1 MAFQQSSPLIKFEA
15 SPAESFLS
23 APGDNFSSLFAVS
36 TPSSVATTMD
46 PMEMMTPQ
54 SYTDEKL
61 ESRLSV
67 IPEHEMDEDRDLNDD
82 TAPAESSSSEK
93 KPVKKRKSWGQVL
106 PEPKTNL
113 PPRYV
118 VEEEEEEEEEA
129 FAPQDVYEYAN
140 RLPRIR
146 KRAKTE
152 DEKEQRR
159 VERVLRNRRAAQSS
173 RERKR
178 LEVEAL
184 EKRNKE
190 LETLLIN
197 AQKTNLMLVEE
208 LNRFRRSSG
217 VVTRS
222 SSPLDSLQDGITLSQ
237 QLFGPQ
243 DGQKVDST
251 KQSLMDQMMRST
263 TNPTVNPASL
273 SPELNPIP
281 DSANE
286 DLSEEFASEETKE
299 EQTKEQIEN
308 ASQQLTVSLSTDSTQ
323 RPAEM
328 LCDLP
333 CQSVEMLQSLPASQA
348 PTTPTALAWAL
359 YLRMIVLSA
368 SALLSACQR
377 PLMQIAMSSKAGF
390 SLLPTPQLL
399 TTIIWLVTLP
409 PASRINLPTTSSTST
424 TSSTTTQTTSP
435 PTLWQR
441 ATMPLRTTSSTSRST
456 TLRLKSL
463 RTILSSS
470 PSLARPLLDATMAA
484 LRLVSEG
491 RDDRDGSSDNE
502 SCATRG
508 DHCELTQSLRSITL
522 PSREVLLTLLWALRV
537 EERKIQQKQAALLVS
552 ERSASAD
559 QQQIPSVS
567 DSIVLKVAGVKR
579 AKPSRLDYS
588 GGSKRS
594 RLSR

>member
-36 TPSSVATTMD
+36 TPSSATTMD
-46 PMEMMTPQ
+46 PMEMMSPQ
-54 SYTDEKL
+54 SYADDKL
-61 ESRLSV
+61 EARLSV
-67 IPEHEMDEDRDLNDD
+67 IPEQDMDEDKDLDD
-82 TAPAESSSSEK
+82 ATPTESSDK
-93 KPVKKRKSWGQVL
+93 KPAKKRKSWGQVL

-113 PPRYV
+113 PP
-118 VEEEEEEEEEA
+118 
-129 FAPQDVYEYAN
+129 
-140 RLPRIR
+140 R

-197 AQKTNLMLVEE
+197 AQKTNLILVEE

-222 SSPLDSLQDGITLSQ
+222 SSPLDSLQDSITLSQ

-243 DGQKVDST
+243 DGQKVDSA
-251 KQSLMDQMMRST
+251 KQSLMDQMMRSA

-281 DSANE
+281 DSE
-286 DLSEEFASEETKE
+286 DVEETKE
-299 EQTKEQIEN
+299 QETKDQTEQTG
-308 ASQQLTVSLSTDSTQ
+308 QQLTAGLSTDSTQ
-323 RPAEM
+323 RPAAM

-333 CQSVEMLQSLPASQA
+333 CQSVETLYQSLPVSQL
-348 PTTPTALAWAL
+348 PTPTALAWAL
-359 YLRMIVLSA
+359 YLRMMVLSA
-368 SALLSACQR
+368 SALLSACRR
-377 PLMQIAMSSKAGF
+377 PLVQIAMSSKAGF

-409 PASRINLPTTSSTST
+409 PASRINPPTSSSTST
-424 TSSTTTQTTSP
+424 TSSTTTLTTSP
-435 PTLWQR
+435 LTLWQR

-463 RTILSSS
+463 RNILTSS

-491 RDDRDGSSDNE
+491 RDDRGRSSDE
-502 SCATRG
+502 PCATRG
-508 DHCELTQSLRSITL
+508 DDCELTRSLRSVTL
-522 PSREVLLTLLWALRV
+522 PSREVLLTLVWALRV
-537 EERKIQQKQAALLVS
+537 EEKKIQQKQAALLIVPES
-552 ERSASAD
+552 SASAN
-559 QQQIPSVS
+559 QQQKPS
-567 DSIVLKVAGVKR
+567 DSLVFKIAGVKR
-579 AKPSRLDYS
+579 TKPSRLDYGS
-588 GGSKRS
+588 GSKRS
-594 RLSR
+594 RMSR

>member
-113 PPRYV
+113 PP
-118 VEEEEEEEEEA
+118 
-129 FAPQDVYEYAN
+129 
-140 RLPRIR
+140 R

-323 RPAEM
+323 RSDDAHC
-328 LCDLP
+328 LGLG
-333 CQSVEMLQSLPASQA
+333 SVPQDDSPFSLGSSFG
-348 PTTPTALAWAL
+348 
-359 YLRMIVLSA
+359 LSA
-368 SALLSACQR
+368 ALDADRYVLES
-377 PLMQIAMSSKAGF
+377 G
-390 SLLPTPQLL
+390 LL
-399 TTIIWLVTLP
+399 
-409 PASRINLPTTSSTST
+409 ASPNSSTIDDDYLAGDSAACFQDQPPYDFFDINDFLNDDANNVA
-424 TSSTTTQTTSP
+424 SDIVAASNYAAADHELDLEIHDPETQ
-435 PTLWQR
+435 
-441 ATMPLRTTSSTSRST
+441 
-456 TLRLKSL
+456 
-463 RTILSSS
+463 I
-470 PSLARPLLDATMAA
+470 
-484 LRLVSEG
+484 
-491 RDDRDGSSDNE
+491 SSDY
-502 SCATRG
+502 
-508 DHCELTQSLRSITL
+508 
-522 PSREVLLTLLWALRV
+522 P
-537 EERKIQQKQAALLVS
+537 IQQPQS
-552 ERSASAD
+552 GASSLGCDDGGIA
-559 QQQIPSVS
+559 V
-567 DSIVLKVAGVKR
+567 GV
-579 AKPSRLDYS
+579 
-588 GGSKRS
+588 
-594 RLSR
+594 

>member
-36 TPSSVATTMD
+36 TPSSATTMD

-54 SYTDEKL
+54 SYADEKL
-61 ESRLSV
+61 ERLSV
-67 IPEHEMDEDRDLNDD
+67 IPEQDDMDDDRDDD
-82 TAPAESSSSEK
+82 ADAAPTDSSSDK
-93 KPVKKRKSWGQVL
+93 KPAKKRKSWGQVL

-113 PPRYV
+113 PP
-118 VEEEEEEEEEA
+118 
-129 FAPQDVYEYAN
+129 
-140 RLPRIR
+140 R

-184 EKRNKE
+184 EKRNQE

-222 SSPLDSLQDGITLSQ
+222 SSPLDSLQDSITLSQ

-243 DGQKVDST
+243 DGQKMDST
-251 KQSLMDQMMRST
+251 KQSLMDQMMRSA

-281 DSANE
+281 DSANQ
-286 DLSEEFASEETKE
+286 DLSEDFASEETKE
-299 EQTKEQIEN
+299 EEMTEQIEQT
-308 ASQQLTVSLSTDSTQ
+308 SQQLTVGLSTDSTQ

-333 CQSVEMLQSLPASQA
+333 CQSVETPQSSAASQT
-348 PTTPTALAWAL
+348 PTPTALAWAL
-359 YLRMIVLSA
+359 YLRMMVLSA

-508 DHCELTQSLRSITL
+508 DPCELTQSLRSVNL

-559 QQQIPSVS
+559 QQQQPSVS

-579 AKPSRLDYS
+579 TKPSRLDYG

>member
-36 TPSSVATTMD
+36 TPSSATTMD

-54 SYTDEKL
+54 SYADEKL
-61 ESRLSV
+61 ERLSV
-67 IPEHEMDEDRDLNDD
+67 IPEQEDMDDDRDNDD
-82 TAPAESSSSEK
+82 ADAAPAESSSSEK
-93 KPVKKRKSWGQVL
+93 KPAKKRKSWGQVL

-113 PPRYV
+113 PP
-118 VEEEEEEEEEA
+118 
-129 FAPQDVYEYAN
+129 
-140 RLPRIR
+140 R

-184 EKRNKE
+184 EKRNQE

-222 SSPLDSLQDGITLSQ
+222 SSPLDSLQDSITLSQ

-243 DGQKVDST
+243 DGQKMDST
-251 KQSLMDQMMRST
+251 KQSLMDQMMRSA

-281 DSANE
+281 DSANQ
-286 DLSEEFASEETKE
+286 DLSEDLASEEAKE
-299 EQTKEQIEN
+299 PEMTEQIEQT
-308 ASQQLTVSLSTDSTQ
+308 SQQLTAGLSTDSTQ

-333 CQSVEMLQSLPASQA
+333 CQSVETPQSLAASQT
-348 PTTPTALAWAL
+348 PTPTALAWAL
-359 YLRMIVLSA
+359 YLRMMVLSA
-368 SALLSACQR
+368 SALLSAYR
-377 PLMQIAMSSKAGF
+377 YVLESG
-390 SLLPTPQLL
+390 LL
-399 TTIIWLVTLP
+399 
-409 PASRINLPTTSSTST
+409 ASPNSSTLDDDYLAGDSAACFQDQPPYDFFDINDFLNDDANNVASDIVAASNYAAADHELDLEIHDPET
-424 TSSTTTQTTSP
+424 QISSDYPIQQPQSG
-435 PTLWQR
+435 
-441 ATMPLRTTSSTSRST
+441 ASSFGCDDGG
-456 TLRLKSL
+456 
-463 RTILSSS
+463 I
-470 PSLARPLLDATMAA
+470 A
-484 LRLVSEG
+484 G

-502 SCATRG
+502 PCATRG
-508 DHCELTQSLRSITL
+508 DHCELTQSLRNVNL

-537 EERKIQQKQAALLVS
+537 EERKIQQKRAALLVP
-552 ERSASAD
+552 EKGASAD
-559 QQQIPSVS
+559 QQQKPSVS

-579 AKPSRLDYS
+579 TKPSRLDYG

>member
-36 TPSSVATTMD
+36 TPSSATTMD

-54 SYTDEKL
+54 SYADEKL
-61 ESRLSV
+61 ERLSV
-67 IPEHEMDEDRDLNDD
+67 IPEQEDMDEDRDLDD
-82 TAPAESSSSEK
+82 AAPEDSSSSEK

-113 PPRYV
+113 PP
-118 VEEEEEEEEEA
+118 
-129 FAPQDVYEYAN
+129 
-140 RLPRIR
+140 R

-197 AQKTNLMLVEE
+197 AQKTNLILVEE

-222 SSPLDSLQDGITLSQ
+222 SSPLDSLQDSITLSQ

-251 KQSLMDQMMRST
+251 KQSLMDQMMRSA

-286 DLSEEFASEETKE
+286 DYEEFASEETKE
-299 EQTKEQIEN
+299 EQTLDQIEQT
-308 ASQQLTVSLSTDSTQ
+308 SQQLTVSLSTDSTQ

-333 CQSVEMLQSLPASQA
+333 CQSVETPQSLPVSQT
-348 PTTPTALAWAL
+348 PTPTALAWAL
-359 YLRMIVLSA
+359 YLRMMVLSA

-409 PASRINLPTTSSTST
+409 PASKINLPTTSSTST

-508 DHCELTQSLRSITL
+508 AHCELTQSLRSVNL

-537 EERKIQQKQAALLVS
+537 EERKIQQKQAALLVP

-559 QQQIPSVS
+559 QQKPSLP

-579 AKPSRLDYS
+579 TKPSRLDYG

>member
-54 SYTDEKL
+54 SYADEKL

-67 IPEHEMDEDRDLNDD
+67 IPEHEMDEDQDLNDD
-82 TAPAESSSSEK
+82 TAPADSSSSEK

-113 PPRYV
+113 PP
-118 VEEEEEEEEEA
+118 
-129 FAPQDVYEYAN
+129 
-140 RLPRIR
+140 R

-299 EQTKEQIEN
+299 EQTKEQLEN
-308 ASQQLTVSLSTDSTQ
+308 ASQQLTVGLSTDSTQ

-333 CQSVEMLQSLPASQA
+333 CQSVEMPQSLPASQA

-435 PTLWQR
+435 LTLWQR

-491 RDDRDGSSDNE
+491 RDDRDGNSDNE

-537 EERKIQQKQAALLVS
+537 EERKIQQKQAALLVP

-588 GGSKRS
+588 NGSKRS

>member
-1 MAFQQSSPLIKFEA
+1 M
-15 SPAESFLS
+15 
-23 APGDNFSSLFAVS
+23 
-36 TPSSVATTMD
+36 
-46 PMEMMTPQ
+46 
-54 SYTDEKL
+54 
-61 ESRLSV
+61 
-67 IPEHEMDEDRDLNDD
+67 
-82 TAPAESSSSEK
+82 
-93 KPVKKRKSWGQVL
+93 
-106 PEPKTNL
+106 
-113 PPRYV
+113 
-118 VEEEEEEEEEA
+118 
-129 FAPQDVYEYAN
+129 YADQ
-140 RLPRIR
+140 LWFIR

-197 AQKTNLMLVEE
+197 AQKTNLILVEE

-222 SSPLDSLQDGITLSQ
+222 SSPLDSLQDSITLSQ

-243 DGQKVDST
+243 DGQKVDSA
-251 KQSLMDQMMRST
+251 KQSLMDRMMRSA

-281 DSANE
+281 DSE
-286 DLSEEFASEETKE
+286 DFQEPNE
-299 EQTKEQIEN
+299 EQTKDQTEQT
-308 ASQQLTVSLSTDSTQ
+308 SQQLTVGLSTDSTQ
-323 RPAEM
+323 RPAAM

-333 CQSVEMLQSLPASQA
+333 CQSVETPQSLPVSQI
-348 PTTPTALAWAL
+348 PTPIVLAWAL
-359 YLRMIVLSA
+359 YLRMMVLSA
-368 SALLSACQR
+368 SALLSACRR

-409 PASRINLPTTSSTST
+409 PASRINLPTNSSTST
-424 TSSTTTQTTSP
+424 TSSTTTLTTSP

-463 RTILSSS
+463 QAILTSS

-484 LRLVSEG
+484 LRFVSEG
-491 RDDRDGSSDNE
+491 RDDRGGSSDE
-502 SCATRG
+502 PCATRG
-508 DHCELTQSLRSITL
+508 DDCELIQFLRSVTL
-522 PSREVLLTLLWALRV
+522 PSREVLLTLLWVLRV
-537 EERKIQQKQAALLVS
+537 EEKKIQQKQAALLVP
-552 ERSASAD
+552 ERSALAD
-559 QQQIPSVS
+559 QQQKPS
-567 DSIVLKVAGVKR
+567 DSLVFKVAGVKR
-579 AKPSRLDYS
+579 TMPSPLDYS
-588 GGSKRS
+588 SGSKWPQMS
-594 RLSR
+594 R

>member
-36 TPSSVATTMD
+36 TPSSATTMD

-54 SYTDEKL
+54 SYADEKL
-61 ESRLSV
+61 ERLSV
-67 IPEHEMDEDRDLNDD
+67 IPEQEDMDEDRDLDD
-82 TAPAESSSSEK
+82 AAPEDSSSSEK

-113 PPRYV
+113 PP
-118 VEEEEEEEEEA
+118 
-129 FAPQDVYEYAN
+129 
-140 RLPRIR
+140 R

-197 AQKTNLMLVEE
+197 AQKTNLILVEE

-222 SSPLDSLQDGITLSQ
+222 SSPLDSLQDSITLSQ

-251 KQSLMDQMMRST
+251 KQSLMDQMMRSA

-286 DLSEEFASEETKE
+286 DYEEFASEETKE
-299 EQTKEQIEN
+299 EQTQDQIEQT
-308 ASQQLTVSLSTDSTQ
+308 SQQLTVSLSTDSTQ

-333 CQSVEMLQSLPASQA
+333 YSDAHCLGLGSVPSDDGP
-348 PTTPTALAWAL
+348 
-359 YLRMIVLSA
+359 
-368 SALLSACQR
+368 
-377 PLMQIAMSSKAGF
+377 F
-390 SLLPTPQLL
+390 SLGSSFSMSAALDADRYVLESGLL
-399 TTIIWLVTLP
+399 
-409 PASRINLPTTSSTST
+409 ASPNSSTLDDDYLAGDSAACFQDQPPYDFFDINDFLNDDANNVA
-424 TSSTTTQTTSP
+424 SDIVAASNYAAADHELDLEIHDPETQ
-435 PTLWQR
+435 
-441 ATMPLRTTSSTSRST
+441 
-456 TLRLKSL
+456 
-463 RTILSSS
+463 I
-470 PSLARPLLDATMAA
+470 
-484 LRLVSEG
+484 
-491 RDDRDGSSDNE
+491 SSDY
-502 SCATRG
+502 
-508 DHCELTQSLRSITL
+508 
-522 PSREVLLTLLWALRV
+522 P
-537 EERKIQQKQAALLVS
+537 IQQPQS
-552 ERSASAD
+552 GASSLGCDDGGIA
-559 QQQIPSVS
+559 V
-567 DSIVLKVAGVKR
+567 GV
-579 AKPSRLDYS
+579 
-588 GGSKRS
+588 
-594 RLSR
+594 

>member
-36 TPSSVATTMD
+36 TPSSVATTMN

-54 SYTDEKL
+54 SFTDDKL

-67 IPEHEMDEDRDLNDD
+67 IPEQSAEAEDDD
-82 TAPAESSSSEK
+82 TAAPTDSSSSEK

-113 PPRYV
+113 PP
-118 VEEEEEEEEEA
+118 
-129 FAPQDVYEYAN
+129 
-140 RLPRIR
+140 R

-222 SSPLDSLQDGITLSQ
+222 SSPLDSLQDSITLSQ
-237 QLFGPQ
+237 QLFGSQ
-243 DGQKVDST
+243 DDQKVST
-251 KQSLMDQMMRST
+251 PERSLMDQIMRST
-263 TNPTVNPASL
+263 ANPTVNPASL
-273 SPELNPIP
+273 SPIP
-281 DSANE
+281 DSAAE
-286 DLSEEFASEETKE
+286 DFSEEFPAEETKE
-299 EQTKEQIEN
+299 EEEEEEEEEDEEDREQQT
-308 ASQQLTVSLSTDSTQ
+308 LGVSTDSTQ
-323 RPAEM
+323 HAQIIP
-328 LCDLP
+328 DLSDADANYLGLG
-333 CQSVEMLQSLPASQA
+333 SVHQDDA
-348 PTTPTALAWAL
+348 PFS
-359 YLRMIVLSA
+359 IGGSFGLSA
-368 SALLSACQR
+368 ALDADRYVLESGLLASPNSSTIDDDYLVGDSA
-377 PLMQIAMSSKAGF
+377 AGF
-390 SLLPTPQLL
+390 SDQPDFDLFDINDFL
-399 TTIIWLVTLP
+399 TDDANNV
-409 PASRINLPTTSSTST
+409 ASDIVAASNYAAADHELDLEIHDPE
-424 TSSTTTQTTSP
+424 TQ
-435 PTLWQR
+435 
-441 ATMPLRTTSSTSRST
+441 
-456 TLRLKSL
+456 
-463 RTILSSS
+463 I
-470 PSLARPLLDATMAA
+470 
-484 LRLVSEG
+484 
-491 RDDRDGSSDNE
+491 SSDYPIQQPQ
-502 SCATRG
+502 SGASSLGCDDGGIA
-508 DHCELTQSLRSITL
+508 SLRSVSL
-522 PSREVLLTLLWALRV
+522 PSREVLLTLLWALKI
-537 EERKIQQKQAALLVS
+537 EERKIRQKQAAVLDP

-559 QQQIPSVS
+559 QQQLPLS

-579 AKPSRLDYS
+579 MKSSRLDYS
-588 GGSKRS
+588 GGSKRP

>member
-36 TPSSVATTMD
+36 TPSSVATMD

-54 SYTDEKL
+54 SYADEKL

-67 IPEHEMDEDRDLNDD
+67 IPEQDMDDEDKDMDDD
-82 TAPAESSSSEK
+82 TNPTESSSSEK

-113 PPRYV
+113 PP
-118 VEEEEEEEEEA
+118 
-129 FAPQDVYEYAN
+129 
-140 RLPRIR
+140 R

-190 LETLLIN
+190 LETLLIS

-222 SSPLDSLQDGITLSQ
+222 SSPLDSLQDSITLSQ

-251 KQSLMDQMMRST
+251 KQSLMDQMMRSA

-286 DLSEEFASEETKE
+286 DLSEEFEETTE
-299 EQTKEQIEN
+299 EQTKEQIET
-308 ASQQLTVSLSTDSTQ
+308 SEQLTVGLSTDSTQ

-333 CQSVEMLQSLPASQA
+333 CQSVEMPQSFPASQT
-348 PTTPTALAWAL
+348 PTPTALAWAL
-359 YLRMIVLSA
+359 YLRMMVLSA

-508 DHCELTQSLRSITL
+508 DCELTQSLRSVTL

-559 QQQIPSVS
+559 QLSVS